1 MWYRHTMEFYLVI
14 KKTEIMTFVK
24 KGHGTGND
32 YIKARQ
38 LRTTMMS
45 SFLSYAEDRFRFL
58 HMCTYVCVDWGLH
71 ESEARKRA
79 VRGWKEGWVGKRG
92 NKAVDSM

>member
-1 MWYRHTMEFYLVI
+1 MI
-14 KKTEIMTFVK
+14 
-24 KGHGTGND
+24 
-32 YIKARQ
+32 
-38 LRTTMMS
+38 S

-79 VRGWKEGWVGKRG
+79 VRGWKEGWVWKRE
-92 NKAVDSM
+92 NKAVDSMWQQEEGEQLEEEGDEQEESGLGVEGSEVKVYKTKTCMKMP